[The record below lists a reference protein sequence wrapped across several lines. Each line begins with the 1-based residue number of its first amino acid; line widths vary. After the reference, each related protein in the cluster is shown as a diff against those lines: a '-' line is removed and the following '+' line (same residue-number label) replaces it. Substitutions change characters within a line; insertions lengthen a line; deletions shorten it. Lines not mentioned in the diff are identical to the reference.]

1 MRNLLKH
8 IFFSSELAEFPTFT
22 ICPDYDVAY
31 KTEALKTYGA
41 TPRDMRNFNYP
52 SKINMTSIQ
61 FFESVTHSMSELIRS
76 IEIEAKH
83 KLEGTNFSEF
93 FFMFGNDL
101 IQRPKYM
108 KVVPELE
115 TLLEF
120 KNYTQFGRCYGF
132 KIPKEITNL
141 RVM

>member
-1 MRNLLKH
+1 MRNL
-8 IFFSSELAEFPTFT
+8 
-22 ICPDYDVAY
+22 
-31 KTEALKTYGA
+31 
-41 TPRDMRNFNYP
+41 NYP
-52 SKINMTSIQ
+52 SKINMTTIQ
-61 FFESVTHSMSELIRS
+61 FFESVTHSKSELIRS

-93 FFMFGNDL
+93 FFIFGNHL
-101 IQRPKYM
+101 IQRPAIYM
-108 KVVPELE
+108 KVVPKLE

-141 RVM
+141 RVI